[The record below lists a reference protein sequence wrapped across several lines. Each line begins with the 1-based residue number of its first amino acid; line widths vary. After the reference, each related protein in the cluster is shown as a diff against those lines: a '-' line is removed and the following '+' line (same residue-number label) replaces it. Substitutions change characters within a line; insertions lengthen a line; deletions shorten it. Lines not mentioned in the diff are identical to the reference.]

1 MRKQIGQR
9 PLAARQQTV
18 QLPGLRRARSRHPL
32 IRQAVTLQHDHPFK
46 IVGNRARCGQ
56 TGHAG
61 ADHYGLLTDLSS
73 CHRALLIHAALPPMR
88 GTNPL
93 RCDFGTDK
101 GCYDCSAAILWLA
114 AEHLAPRCR
123 LDLAKDTD
131 VRALLLPRSAARGGG
146 KLYLIWF
153 HECDRLTNFRVL
165 MSVIGSAP
173 RRRESSV
180 EEDSTQRVVD

>member
-1 MRKQIGQR
+1 
-9 PLAARQQTV
+9 
-18 QLPGLRRARSRHPL
+18 
-32 IRQAVTLQHDHPFK
+32 
-46 IVGNRARCGQ
+46 
-56 TGHAG
+56 
-61 ADHYGLLTDLSS
+61 
-73 CHRALLIHAALPPMR
+73 MR

-93 RCDFGTDK
+93 RCDFSTDK

-114 AEHLAPRCR
+114 SEHLAPRCR

-165 MSVIGSAP
+165 MSVIGTFQTSHDVRSLVAIGGEP
-173 RRRESSV
+173 
-180 EEDSTQRVVD
+180 DIANDG